1 MSIKRIMAGLMAG
14 ILMMGTLSTTCFAA
28 AADSDSTEKK
38 PEVISENATTTS
50 DVADTKEMEEE
61 KLPYD
66 VSVDEDGNYTFSFS
80 DWEWSTEDMETD
92 GTDATVNNKVR
103 SYLNLRSGSGT
114 EYEIVGHL
122 LPGEKVQVISEDG
135 DWYQVVIPGRTGYV
149 YKDYVDMLKKEE
161 ESGTIDEEFLAML
174 LYLMM
179 SSMNQTDTSL
189 PLTPDGNLT
198 LVDDIGPSTGAGQ
211 QFITMVTK
219 SGNYFYL
226 IIDRNDKGEENV
238 HLLNMVDEADLFALM
253 DEEQVKAFQTAQ
265 DAANAEEEE
274 PAVTPPPTPDE
285 DAESE
290 NQEPQVT
297 EKKPVNME
305 KNPAMYATV
314 PKSEAKKREIW
325 DAPTLFHALEVCE
338 DERLKLAIN
347 LAFAC
352 SLRIGEL
359 LGLTWDCVDISP
371 ESIAAGKAYV
381 YVNKELQRV
390 DKSVMKALEK
400 KDVLRV
406 FPELR
411 ESNKTVLVLKKPKT
425 ATSTRKIFLPK
436 TVAEMLVEWKR
447 EQDFTKEALG
457 SEYADFDLV
466 MANGLG
472 MPTEQSRITALF
484 AELIEKNDLPKVVF
498 HSLRHSSIT
507 YKLKLNGGDIKSVQ
521 GDSGHAQAQM
531 VTDQYSHILDDDRKN
546 NAALFEKAFYSGK
559 GSDSIESPAETG
571 SEAKAA
577 NSGVDPDLL
586 AKILSNPEMAAL
598 LTSLAKSLN

>member
-1 MSIKRIMAGLMAG
+1 MASIVQRNNRYNVVYLYDDEVTGKRKQKWESFKTMADAKRRKAEIEYWQEIGTMVIHQCKTVDELLKEYVSLYGKTTWSMSVYGSNTALI
-14 ILMMGTLSTTCFAA
+14 
-28 AADSDSTEKK
+28 EHY
-38 PEVISENATTTS
+38 ISPIIGSMKLS
-50 DVADTKEMEEE
+50 DVTARVLE
-61 KLPYD
+61 KYYMQLLKTP
-66 VSVDEDGNYTFSFS
+66 SVHRITQKANSKNVIYV
-80 DWEWSTEDMETD
+80 
-92 GTDATVNNKVR
+92 APPTVRKIHNI
-103 SYLNLRSGSGT
+103 LRSAF
-114 EYEIVGHL
+114 H
-122 LPGEKVQVISEDG
+122 Q
-135 DWYQVVIPGRTGYV
+135 
-149 YKDYVDMLKKEE
+149 
-161 ESGTIDEEFLAML
+161 A
-174 LYLMM
+174 
-179 SSMNQTDTSL
+179 
-189 PLTPDGNLT
+189 
-198 LVDDIGPSTGAGQ
+198 
-211 QFITMVTK
+211 
-219 SGNYFYL
+219 
-226 IIDRNDKGEENV
+226 
-238 HLLNMVDEADLFALM
+238 
-253 DEEQVKAFQTAQ
+253 VKW
-265 DAANAEEEE
+265 EL
-274 PAVTPPPTPDE
+274 
-285 DAESE
+285 
-290 NQEPQVT
+290 
-297 EKKPVNME
+297 ME

-390 DKSVMKALEK
+390 DKSVMKALGK

-457 SEYADFDLV
+457 NEYADFDLV

-577 NSGVDPDLL
+577 PSGVDPDLL